1 MDTVHALLDISFGYH
16 LGVQFNLFH
25 KEYICSFVF
34 QNGFTL
40 PQQYWRVSL
49 PLYLLHNL
57 VLPKGSLMNE

>member
-1 MDTVHALLDISFGYH
+1 MPLLDISFGYH
-16 LGVQFNLFH
+16 LRVQFNLFH

-40 PQQYWRVSL
+40 HQQYWRVSL
-49 PLYLLHNL
+49 ALQLLHNL